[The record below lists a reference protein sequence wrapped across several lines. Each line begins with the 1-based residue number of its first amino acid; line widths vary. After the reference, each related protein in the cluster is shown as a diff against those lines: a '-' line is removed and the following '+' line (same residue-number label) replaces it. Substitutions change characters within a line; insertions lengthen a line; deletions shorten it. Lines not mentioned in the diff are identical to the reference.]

1 MSDFV
6 IAKKIETFCKIGCTA
21 EERAFPQRLL
31 VSARLGV
38 DTRQAASTAEL
49 GDSVCYAT
57 VCALVRELASSR
69 SWVLVEELAET
80 CASRLF
86 EQFALI
92 SDVNLVVEKFVLPG
106 VEWTGIEIN
115 RRRH

>member
-86 EQFALI
+86 EHFALI

-115 RRRH
+115 RRRQ